1 MSAYRKKQMH
11 CPASI
16 FNDVIG
22 PVMRGPSSSHV
33 AGAARIGLLVR
44 QSLNNKVRKVTVDF
58 DINGSL
64 AESYHGHGSDTGFA
78 SGILGMELTNES
90 VPQACEIAAEEGID
104 IQFNVLDYGAVHPG
118 NYRIK
123 ACSEDGRWIAWEAVS
138 VGGGMVEMQ
147 KYNGFDVSIAGD
159 CYELLVTLDTPGS
172 PPASTMEA
180 IKEIIPDYED
190 ITVSESTE
198 QSLVTVKR
206 CSGTDEA
213 ILLLLAALP
222 AVQDVVSLKPIL
234 PTQSTAACEVPFT
247 TAGQLSEWL
256 SKNGRKEFWELA
268 AMYEAK
274 RGNTDTDDV
283 LKKMSHLVDIMTS
296 CIEQGL
302 SGTEYEDRILGPQA
316 YKIDEG
322 LKNGRLIPGDI
333 LNRVIKYITAIME
346 VKSSMGIII
355 AAPTA
360 GSCGCLPGT
369 IIGAGSAMGF
379 EHDETTKAI
388 LAAGLIGAF
397 IAEGATFS
405 AEVAGCQVEC
415 GAGSAMAAAGLVQL
429 FHGTAEQCID
439 AASMALQ
446 NITGLACDPVANRV
460 EVPCLGKNIMGGVNA
475 IACANM
481 ALAGYDKVI
490 PLDET
495 IAAVYDIGT
504 KLPLELRCT
513 FGGLG
518 KTRTSVDIQ
527 KKLK

>member
-1 MSAYRKKQMH
+1 MNKLPS
-11 CPASI
+11 SI

-44 QSLNNKVRKVTVDF
+44 QSLNGKAKNVTVDF

-64 AESYHGHGSDTGFA
+64 AESYHGHGSDIGFA
-78 SGILGMELTNES
+78 SGILGMELTNAS
-90 VPQACEIAAEEGID
+90 VPKACDIAAKNGIT
-104 IQFNVLDYGAVHPG
+104 IKYNVLDYGAAHPG

-123 ACSEDGRWIAWEAVS
+123 AFAENGHCIDWEAIS
-138 VGGGMVEMQ
+138 VGGGMIEMQ
-147 KYNGFDVSIAGD
+147 KYNGFDVSIVGD
-159 CYELLVTLDTPGS
+159 FYELLVTVDTSGS
-172 PPASTMEA
+172 PLDRTMER
-180 IKEIIPDYED
+180 IREVITEYED
-190 ITVSESTE
+190 ITFSKGTTQV
-198 QSLVTVKR
+198 LITVKR
-206 CSGTDEA
+206 YTRTDEA
-213 ILLLLAALP
+213 LLQRLKALP
-222 AVQDVVSLKPIL
+222 AVKNVVSLEPIL
-234 PTQSTAACEVPFT
+234 PTQSTAACEVPFK
-247 TAGQLSEWL
+247 TAQQLSEWL
-256 SKNGRKEFWELA
+256 AKNGKKEFWELA
-268 AMYEAK
+268 ALYEAK
-274 RGNTDTDDV
+274 RGNTNTDDV
-283 LKKMSHLVDIMTS
+283 LKKMSYLVDIMTD
-296 CIEQGL
+296 CIDQGL
-302 SGTEYEDRILGPQA
+302 SGTEYNDRILGPQA

-346 VKSSMGIII
+346 VKSSMGVII

-369 IIGAGSAMGF
+369 LIGAGTAMGLSH
-379 EHDETTKAI
+379 EEITKAM
-388 LAAGLIGAF
+388 LAAGLIGVF
-397 IAEGATFS
+397 VAEGATFS

-429 FHGTAEQCID
+429 FHGTAEQCVD
-439 AASMALQ
+439 AASMAFQ

-460 EVPCLGKNIMGGVNA
+460 EVPCLGKNIMGGSNA

-495 IAAVYDIGT
+495 IAAVYDIGM

-518 KTRTSVDIQ
+518 KTRTSMDIQ